1 MSTFD
6 SRQAAIDGIL
16 RIFGDSLDTDA
27 LETIIE
33 SESSDLLPLR
43 KQFSR
48 EINKLKASRLTLG
61 RLLTENESILRDLKY
76 RDGDWIHSV
85 HHKYNFYL
93 EKLFEMDKLAQQIY
107 DTLPKD
113 KVNGPTNVSQPIQ
126 QTRKR
131 VRRTKAEIAAAR
143 SAVQPPATADL
154 GPSGTGSLGNR
165 ADLHDGN
172 DIQGDASTKSKR
184 RRSKQGSKVSE

>member
-1 MSTFD
+1 MTTVD

-33 SESSDLLPLR
+33 SEGGALLPLR

-61 RLLTENESILRDLKY
+61 RLLIENESILRDLKY
-76 RDGDWIHSV
+76 RDGDWRHSV

-113 KVNGPTNVSQPIQ
+113 KVNGSINVSQPLQ
-126 QTRKR
+126 LPQKR

-143 SAVQPPATADL
+143 SAAQPPATTDKAA
-154 GPSGTGSLGNR
+154 SGTGSVEQR

-172 DIQGDASTKSKR
+172 DIQGDASPKTKV